1 MLNRHLSFLSIFW
14 LSLLLTSS
22 FAMAVPTYQ
31 ASGVA
36 IHQCSCAYACPCM
49 FENGPDNCA
58 LAAVYHLESARYGGV
73 DISGLNMISIDG
85 AVEKHGGGACC
96 AKTNSK
102 IAKTNAPSG
111 VVYLDARATPAQR
124 SALLGLLEAHGEW
137 PGAGRPVRSV
147 PILFVKSPN
156 GYKTT
161 VPGLF
166 SGEAKIVLSRNGTPI
181 VVDGVGFA
189 EGPRWVVGRSVV
201 NDLHDTALGLHWH
214 LPGTNGSWSQFD
226 WSH

>member
-1 MLNRHLSFLSIFW
+1 MPNKHLSFLSILG
-14 LSLLLTSS
+14 LSLQLTAIS
-22 FAMAVPTYQ
+22 AKEAPAYQ

-58 LAAVYHLESARYGGV
+58 LAAIYHLEAARYAGV

-85 AVEKHGGGACC
+85 A
-96 AKTNSK
+96 
-102 IAKTNAPSG
+102 AKTNASSG
-111 VVYLDARATPAQR
+111 VVYLDARATAAQR

-147 PILFVKSPN
+147 PISFIKTAN

-166 SGEAKIVLSRNGTPI
+166 RGEAKRVLSRNGTQI

-201 NDLHDTALGLHWH
+201 NDLHDISLGLHWH